1 MKSIIGIKVTS
12 VIKLLNMIKETT
24 FIDYPKMN
32 NVKKDFMHVINVS
45 VLKEMIYLVA
55 QLLTL

>member
-1 MKSIIGIKVTS
+1 
-12 VIKLLNMIKETT
+12 MIKETT